1 MVKCRLLSKKSLH
14 PTVQYM
20 YEDKN
25 PVNKFQRVS
34 CHVKF
39 RKIHSNSIQK
49 NCWKKNEQQRL
60 RSEFKSTTKAD
71 PAKKYVYPT
80 GFQSAKLFAPVRV
93 IIFFLPWVNIGTEK
107 KRYELTDL
115 PPWCRRSAVLS
126 SSSFPV
132 SSSLSPPAS
141 TASSLAGPP
150 AGHPRGPP
158 HRLQQCQ
165 RTLTTYNII
174 TCTT

>member
-49 NCWKKNEQQRL
+49 NC
-60 RSEFKSTTKAD
+60 
-71 PAKKYVYPT
+71 
-80 GFQSAKLFAPVRV
+80 
-93 IIFFLPWVNIGTEK
+93 
-107 KRYELTDL
+107 
-115 PPWCRRSAVLS
+115 
-126 SSSFPV
+126 
-132 SSSLSPPAS
+132 
-141 TASSLAGPP
+141 
-150 AGHPRGPP
+150 
-158 HRLQQCQ
+158 
-165 RTLTTYNII
+165 
-174 TCTT
+174 